1 LVPAAFAGGFGGVST
16 IVQGEAVKNAGGSQ
30 DWLRYIGVHEAS
42 SMLMDRRQ
50 TVWAVWSSIASA
62 ACLVLYVVYF
72 LVSPNGARGGSPAGL
87 LFAAA
92 GTGII
97 LFDCLLG
104 LRKKYPAS
112 PLGSVKRWL
121 SAHVWLGLLSFLLIL
136 MHSGFRW
143 GSGLAA
149 LLMWMFL
156 AIVLSGIFGVAV
168 QNYVPRRMTELAP
181 NETIYEQI
189 PNVIRGLRIEA
200 DERVEYITADLGFGE
215 EELEYQSAG
224 GVKVYIDETQKKSA
238 AEKVQAEVKRRKTAP
253 LIEIDEGAREA
264 LKAHYSQEIRP
275 YLKDKPAFESR
286 RLFNGRELVSAYFT
300 HLRTIMPVAAHDVL
314 RDVEEICEQRRQLM
328 VQRSLHH
335 WLHTW
340 LLIHVPLSFALLV
353 LTAVHAVLSLR
364 Y

>member
-1 LVPAAFAGGFGGVST
+1 
-16 IVQGEAVKNAGGSQ
+16 
-30 DWLRYIGVHEAS
+30 
-42 SMLMDRRQ
+42 MLMDHRQ
-50 TVWAVWSSIASA
+50 TRWAVGSTIASV

-72 LVSPNGARGGSPAGL
+72 LASPNGPRGGSLVGL
-87 LFAAA
+87 AFASA

-97 LFDCLLG
+97 IFECLLG

-112 PLGSVKRWL
+112 PLGRVKTWL

-156 AIVLSGIFGVAV
+156 AIVVSGIFGVAM
-168 QNYVPRRMTELAP
+168 QNYIPRRMTELVT

-189 PNVIRGLRIEA
+189 PTVIRGLRIEA

-215 EELEYQSAG
+215 EELEYQPAG
-224 GVKVYIDETQKKSA
+224 GVKVYIDEAQKKSA
-238 AEKVQAEVKRRKTAP
+238 AEKVQAEVQKRKASP
-253 LIEIDEGAREA
+253 QIEIDEGAREA

-275 YLKDKPAFESR
+275 YLQDQPAFESR
-286 RLFNGRELVSAYFT
+286 RLFNGRELVAAYFS

-328 VQRSLHH
+328 VQRRMHH
-335 WLHTW
+335 LMHTW
-340 LLIHVPLSFALLV
+340 LLVHVPLSFGLLV